1 MRGTFLIKAWKLY
14 VLWGRDRLVV
24 LLKVVVCGGLETP
37 EGLCEVESALYPLGF
52 QGLRQN
58 GPRATCSVS
67 GI

>member
-37 EGLCEVESALYPLGF
+37 EELCGGKCPL
-52 QGLRQN
+52 
-58 GPRATCSVS
+58 PA
-67 GI
+67 